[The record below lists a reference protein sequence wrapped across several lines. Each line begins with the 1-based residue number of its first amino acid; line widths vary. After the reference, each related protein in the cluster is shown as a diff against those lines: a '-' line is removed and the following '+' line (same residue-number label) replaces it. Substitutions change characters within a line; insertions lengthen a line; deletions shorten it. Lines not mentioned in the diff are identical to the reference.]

1 MHELR
6 LPKDKHGRD
15 GTLASYIQYVFSTPQ
30 GPGISGFDTRHTA
43 NQRSSRLFS
52 DDEVYPRRSASLRQK
67 QNITQRKK
75 LINVVYRITGNVC
88 VAKFLSFKF
97 LRDLIFE
104 QTEHAQYKMHVL

>member
-30 GPGISGFDTRHTA
+30 GPGVSGFDTRHTA

-75 LINVVYRITGNVC
+75 LINVIHSITGNVC
-88 VAKFLSFKF
+88 VAKVLSFF
-97 LRDLIFE
+97 
-104 QTEHAQYKMHVL
+104 